1 MTLSLSVIHCVP
13 FSTSNVLA
21 PVLSE
26 SQSGGV
32 FQGRYSAQVQ
42 QPQLHLCLTAMMSV
56 GGGCTFLIVLAVKPD
71 LVLQRPRIPCLR
83 TYQPTRTTMSTH
95 WPMSIPSQRVCTSYT
110 KLRPTRQSNLT
121 VMVCVCGSGDHAEEQ
136 APWHSHLAPIA
147 TTVAPKPKP
156 TTGVTNRMSLP
167 SFLTTTNSSRLY
179 VIHFPT

>member
-56 GGGCTFLIVLAVKPD
+56 GGGCTFLIALAVKPD

-121 VMVCVCGSGDHAEEQ
+121 VMVCVVVATMPKSKLHGTHI
-136 APWHSHLAPIA
+136 SHQ
-147 TTVAPKPKP
+147 
-156 TTGVTNRMSLP
+156 SLQLSHP
-167 SFLTTTNSSRLY
+167 NPNQPL
-179 VIHFPT
+179 V